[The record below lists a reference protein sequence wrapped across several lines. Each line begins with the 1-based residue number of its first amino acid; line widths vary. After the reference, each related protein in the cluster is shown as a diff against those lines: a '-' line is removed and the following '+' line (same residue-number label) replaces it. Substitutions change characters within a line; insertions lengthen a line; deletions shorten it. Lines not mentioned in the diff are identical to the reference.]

1 MRISISNSLALA
13 GALVFVASCKP
24 AEKTTI
30 APATNNPPPLVP
42 AVTNQAAATNAV
54 VAPVTNTKPIAPEE
68 ARNHIG
74 ETFIVR
80 GKVSDVHVTQKGD
93 VFINFG
99 GKFPNVTF
107 TAVSFQGAIP
117 AEQLTPL
124 NGKTISVSGKIK
136 EYNGQVEIVLESAD
150 QILK

>member
-1 MRISISNSLALA
+1 MKISISNSLMLGA
-13 GALVFVASCKP
+13 ALVFVASCKP

-30 APATNNPPPLVP
+30 APVTNNPPPVAP
-42 AVTNQAAATNAV
+42 AVTNQAVATNAA
-54 VAPVTNTKPIAPEE
+54 VAPAMSDKPIAPEE

-74 ETFIVR
+74 ETVTVK
-80 GKVSDVHVTQKGD
+80 GKISDVHVTQKGD

-136 EYNGQVEIVLESAD
+136 EYNGQVEIVLESPE